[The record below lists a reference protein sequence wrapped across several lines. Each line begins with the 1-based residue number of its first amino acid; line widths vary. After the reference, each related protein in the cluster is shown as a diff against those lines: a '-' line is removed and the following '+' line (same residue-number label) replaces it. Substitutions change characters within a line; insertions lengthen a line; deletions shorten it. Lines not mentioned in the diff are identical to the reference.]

1 MFEVLG
7 YEFGLKEIFI
17 AYIALIFLILVISL
31 LIVVG
36 HNNKLI
42 NKEIAK
48 IKKDKEDEEELLV
61 EEIKDYDRFIKHL
74 RKGRKG

>member
-1 MFEVLG
+1 MFSVLG

-17 AYIALIFLILVISL
+17 AYIALILLILVISL

-42 NKEIAK
+42 NKEIAN
-48 IKKDKEDEEELLV
+48 IKKDKEDEEELLI